1 MIFVLIHG
9 CFGRSVQ
16 KGNPDGALGQS
27 INVTK
32 IRTKEG
38 NYMRAYAITDVGSKR
53 SMNQDFFYCNENA
66 VGSFRNL
73 FIVADGMGGHK
84 AGDHASKL
92 CVESMVDSV
101 GKSSHKTPVTIFEEA
116 VDIANNKIYSAAKE
130 NVEFEGMGT
139 TMVACTL
146 FGETMYV
153 ANIGDSRLYLLRD
166 GISQITDDHSLVE
179 ELVKQGNITESEARV
194 HPQKNIITRALGTDG
209 QVNADFFEV
218 MVQKGD
224 IVLLCSDGLS
234 NMLDDEDME
243 YIVRHSDTLEEAGT
257 VLVERANQSGGDD
270 NITVVLVRID

>member
-1 MIFVLIHG
+1 
-9 CFGRSVQ
+9 
-16 KGNPDGALGQS
+16 
-27 INVTK
+27 
-32 IRTKEG
+32 
-38 NYMRAYAITDVGSKR
+38 
-53 SMNQDFFYCNENA
+53 
-66 VGSFRNL
+66 
-73 FIVADGMGGHK
+73 
-84 AGDHASKL
+84 
-92 CVESMVDSV
+92 
-101 GKSSHKTPVTIFEEA
+101 
-116 VDIANNKIYSAAKE
+116 
-130 NVEFEGMGT
+130 
-139 TMVACTL
+139 
-146 FGETMYV
+146 MYV

-166 GISQITDDHSLVE
+166 GISQITDDHSLVV

>member
-1 MIFVLIHG
+1 
-9 CFGRSVQ
+9 
-16 KGNPDGALGQS
+16 
-27 INVTK
+27 
-32 IRTKEG
+32 
-38 NYMRAYAITDVGSKR
+38 MRAYAVTDVGSKR

-116 VDIANNKIYSAAKE
+116 VDIANDKIYSAAKA
-130 NVEFEGMGT
+130 NAEFEGMGT

-209 QVNADFFEV
+209 QVSADFFEV
-218 MVQKGD
+218 TVQKGD

-257 VLVERANQSGGDD
+257 VLVARANQSGGDD

>member
-1 MIFVLIHG
+1 M
-9 CFGRSVQ
+9 
-16 KGNPDGALGQS
+16 K
-27 INVTK
+27 
-32 IRTKEG
+32 
-38 NYMRAYAITDVGSKR
+38 AYAKSDVGRKR
-53 SMNQDFFYCNENA
+53 SMNQDYFYCSDSP
-66 VGSFRNL
+66 VGSFQNL
-73 FIVADGMGGHK
+73 LIVADGMGGHK

>member
-1 MIFVLIHG
+1 M
-9 CFGRSVQ
+9 RS
-16 KGNPDGALGQS
+16 
-27 INVTK
+27 
-32 IRTKEG
+32 
-38 NYMRAYAITDVGSKR
+38 YAKTDVGNKR

-101 GKSSHKTPVTIFEEA
+101 RESSHKTPVTIFEEA
-116 VDIANNKIYSAAKE
+116 VDIANNRIYSAAKE
-130 NVEFEGMGT
+130 NAEFEGMGT

-146 FGETMYV
+146 CGETMYV

-218 MVQKGD
+218 TVQKGD

-243 YIVRHSDTLEEAGT
+243 YIIRHGDTLEEAGN
-257 VLVERANQSGGDD
+257 VLVA
-270 NITVVLVRID
+270 